1 MQARYQAT
9 LQPEQ
14 KKGQLAATSETR
26 QERFSPEEK
35 SFHFYRADGQLSVE
49 IFPKPLPNQGR

>member
-14 KKGQLAATSETR
+14 KKGQLAATGETR
-26 QERFSPEEK
+26 QERFSPVEDWLYGNI
-35 SFHFYRADGQLSVE
+35 HAISVE
-49 IFPKPLPNQGR
+49 ILGQAMRGLVRI